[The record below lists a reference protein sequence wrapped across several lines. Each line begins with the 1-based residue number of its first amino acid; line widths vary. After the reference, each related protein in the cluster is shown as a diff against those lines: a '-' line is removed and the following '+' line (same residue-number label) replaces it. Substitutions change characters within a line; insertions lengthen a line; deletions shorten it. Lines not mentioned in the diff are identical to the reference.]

1 MKVGL
6 KLLDCLLAIIDSI
19 KARTMP
25 RRVRT
30 PNCTHVD
37 MDRIYGGAQQCFVC
51 GREPSIGFLY
61 ECRQDYS
68 SASLYD
74 LLAAPEDGEPQRPKS
89 PLRCELEN
97 AGLSESII
105 RTAEQG
111 QYSSA
116 QLETLKAQKQD
127 LKQIIEDSIQG
138 RQINDVVA
146 KLTAFASTPSNNDGA
161 IHSKVKDAVSTSSL
175 WDLMEGTDESQSAV
189 CAFRACHTCRPYY
202 RDRVY
207 ISFDAVVSADF
218 RPVSEDETQYL
229 PTKSAQVL
237 RSIGAPQQASAT
249 HVAHDE
255 SPSLTQTT
263 ITYADHH
270 DAPHTAST
278 VASDS
283 SDLTFK
289 TTQTDV
295 DELRALRR
303 PRRRFY
309 NIGHRSSGEIA
320 RDLSRIPPLLSRQRL
335 KTAMQAIF
343 HPGRDSS
350 SSGSMITLPVPR
362 TGTVRDSSA
371 TRPVGDFDIGAL
383 RRVRRQKERN
393 EIRNG
398 TYVGGFEDVGSP
410 PATTKPNTAQS
421 PYSSD
426 GEGSCTSDSD
436 FSVYSC
442 ISEGSEVEV
451 DGGVALSEEAVESDT
466 PDIVAVDIRDD
477 PPSKT
482 AICVRTKPLSWTE
495 EISED
500 IGVQSIMAQI

>member
-1 MKVGL
+1 
-6 KLLDCLLAIIDSI
+6 
-19 KARTMP
+19 MP

-30 PNCTHVD
+30 PNCTHID
-37 MDRIYGGAQQCFVC
+37 MDRIYGRGLQCYVC

-61 ECRQDYS
+61 ECRQDYCS
-68 SASLYD
+68 PSLHD
-74 LLAAPEDGEPQRPKS
+74 LLEDGETPRPKS
-89 PLRCELEN
+89 PLRSELEVI
-97 AGLSESII
+97 GLSESII

-111 QYSSA
+111 QYSSM
-116 QLETLKAQKQD
+116 QLETLKGQKQD
-127 LKQIIEDSIQG
+127 LKQIIEDTLQG
-138 RQINDVVA
+138 NQITDMVA
-146 KLTAFASTPSNNDGA
+146 RLAALSPAPTNNDGTMN
-161 IHSKVKDAVSTSSL
+161 SKAKNAVSTSSL
-175 WDLMEGTDESQSAV
+175 WDLMEVEGTDESQSAV

-218 RPVSEDETQYL
+218 APVSKVEAQNL
-229 PTKSAQVL
+229 PTKSAQVM
-237 RSIGAPQQASAT
+237 RSIGASQQSSAT

-255 SPSLTQTT
+255 APFPTQTT
-263 ITYADHH
+263 ITFAGSTN
-270 DAPHTAST
+270 APHTAST
-278 VASDS
+278 AASDS
-283 SDLTFK
+283 SEITFK

-320 RDLSRIPPLLSRQRL
+320 RDLSRIPSFLSRQGL
-335 KTAMQAIF
+335 KTAVQAIF

-398 TYVGGFEDVGSP
+398 TYTGGYEDIGSAS
-410 PATTKPNTAQS
+410 ATIKPNTAHS
-421 PYSSD
+421 SHGSD

-451 DGGVALSEEAVESDT
+451 DGGVALTEEVIESET
-466 PDIVAVDIRDD
+466 PDILAVDVHNEL
-477 PPSKT
+477 PSKS
-482 AICVRTKPLSWTE
+482 AICIRTKPLSWTE
-495 EISED
+495 EGSED
-500 IGVQSIMAQI
+500 SGVQGIIAQV

>member
-1 MKVGL
+1 
-6 KLLDCLLAIIDSI
+6 
-19 KARTMP
+19 MP

-37 MDRIYGGAQQCFVC
+37 MDRIYGRDLQCYVC

-68 SASLYD
+68 SPSLHN
-74 LLAAPEDGEPQRPKS
+74 LLEDQQEIARPKS
-89 PLRCELEN
+89 PLRSELEEI
-97 AGLSESII
+97 GLSESVI
-105 RTAEQG
+105 RTAEHG
-111 QYSSA
+111 HYSPMH
-116 QLETLKAQKQD
+116 LETLKAQKQD
-127 LKQIIEDSIQG
+127 LKQIIEDTVQG
-138 RQINDVVA
+138 SQINDMVA
-146 KLTAFASTPSNNDGA
+146 RLAALSAPSNNDGTMN
-161 IHSKVKDAVSTSSL
+161 SKAKTAVSTSSL
-175 WDLMEGTDESQSAV
+175 WDLMEDTDESQSAV

-207 ISFDAVVSADF
+207 ISFEAVVAADF
-218 RPVSEDETQYL
+218 PPVSKVEAQSL
-229 PTKSAQVL
+229 PTKSAQVI
-237 RSIGAPQQASAT
+237 RSIDASQHSSAT
-249 HVAHDE
+249 HVAHKE
-255 SPSLTQTT
+255 SPFPTQTT
-263 ITYADHH
+263 ITFADSTN
-270 DAPHTAST
+270 APHTAST
-278 VASDS
+278 TASDS
-283 SDLTFK
+283 SELTFK

-320 RDLSRIPPLLSRQRL
+320 RDLSRIPPLLSRQGL

-398 TYVGGFEDVGSP
+398 TYTGGYEDVGSAA
-410 PATTKPNTAQS
+410 ATIKSNTAHS
-421 PYSSD
+421 PHSSD
-426 GEGSCTSDSD
+426 GEGSYSSDSD

-442 ISEGSEVEV
+442 ISEGSDDEVE
-451 DGGVALSEEAVESDT
+451 GGVAFTEEAIDSRT
-466 PDIVAVDIRDD
+466 PDILAVDVRDG
-477 PPSKT
+477 PPSKS
-482 AICVRTKPLSWTE
+482 AICIRTKPVSWTE
-495 EISED
+495 EGSED
-500 IGVQSIMAQI
+500 IGVQSIMAQV